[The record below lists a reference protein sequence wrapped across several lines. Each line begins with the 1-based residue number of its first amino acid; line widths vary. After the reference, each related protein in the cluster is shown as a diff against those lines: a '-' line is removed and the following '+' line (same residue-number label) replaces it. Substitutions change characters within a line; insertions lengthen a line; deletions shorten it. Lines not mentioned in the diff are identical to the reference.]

1 MSKVN
6 EIMEKYKAGEITV
19 EEANKQLRQQ
29 GANFH
34 LEPMTD
40 EERAAKKQREDEQ
53 GYIPATEEEMR
64 ATTIGHFP
72 DQANG
77 FGLLD
82 SGTGTLDKV
91 RVKDGRLVNCDMGES
106 YALLIIAGRT
116 YRVKGTALVE
126 PEPEKEAP
134 AIPARPDMHRRKDL
148 AGQVV
153 RQTTKSGLYDV
164 TYDADGYAV
173 KARRVS

>member
-19 EEANKQLRQQ
+19 EEANEQLRQQ

-40 EERAAKKQREDEQ
+40 EERAAKKQREDEL
-53 GYIPATEEEMR
+53 GFIPATEE
-64 ATTIGHFP
+64 AKPLPKT
-72 DQANG
+72 
-77 FGLLD
+77 
-82 SGTGTLDKV
+82 
-91 RVKDGRLVNCDMGES
+91 
-106 YALLIIAGRT
+106 
-116 YRVKGTALVE
+116 
-126 PEPEKEAP
+126 
-134 AIPARPDMHRRKDL
+134 PDMRRRKDL

-153 RQTTKSGLYDV
+153 RQMTRSGPFDV

-173 KARRVS
+173 KAHRVN

>member
-19 EEANKQLRQQ
+19 EEANNQLRQQ

-40 EERAAKKQREDEQ
+40 EERAAKKQREDEL
-53 GYIPATEEEMR
+53 GFIPATEE
-64 ATTIGHFP
+64 AKPLPKT
-72 DQANG
+72 
-77 FGLLD
+77 
-82 SGTGTLDKV
+82 
-91 RVKDGRLVNCDMGES
+91 
-106 YALLIIAGRT
+106 
-116 YRVKGTALVE
+116 
-126 PEPEKEAP
+126 
-134 AIPARPDMHRRKDL
+134 PDMRRRKDL

-153 RQTTKSGLYDV
+153 RQMTRSGPFDV

-173 KARRVS
+173 KARRVN

>member
-6 EIMEKYKAGEITV
+6 EIIAKYTDGKATL
-19 EEANKQLRQQ
+19 EETN
-29 GANFH
+29 GALKEVNAGFH
-34 LEPMTD
+34 LDPLRNTFTG
-40 EERAAKKQREDEQ
+40 EELLKTKADTAE
-53 GYIPATEEEMR
+53 T
-64 ATTIGHFP
+64 
-72 DQANG
+72 ANG

-91 RVKDGRLVNCDMGES
+91 EVRNGELVNCDMGES
-106 YALLIIAGRT
+106 YALVIIAGHT

-164 TYDADGYAV
+164 TYNEDGYAV
-173 KARRVS
+173 KARRVN

>member
-40 EERAAKKQREDEQ
+40 EERAAKKQREDEL
-53 GYIPATEEEMR
+53 GFIPATEE
-64 ATTIGHFP
+64 AKPLPKT
-72 DQANG
+72 
-77 FGLLD
+77 
-82 SGTGTLDKV
+82 
-91 RVKDGRLVNCDMGES
+91 
-106 YALLIIAGRT
+106 
-116 YRVKGTALVE
+116 
-126 PEPEKEAP
+126 
-134 AIPARPDMHRRKDL
+134 PDMRRRKDL
-148 AGQVV
+148 AGQVA
-153 RQTTKSGLYDV
+153 RQMTRSGPFDV

-173 KARRVS
+173 KARRVN

>member
-19 EEANKQLRQQ
+19 EEANEQLKSA
-29 GANFH
+29 GAAFH

-53 GYIPATEEEMR
+53 GYIPATEEGKPLPK
-64 ATTIGHFP
+64 T
-72 DQANG
+72 
-77 FGLLD
+77 
-82 SGTGTLDKV
+82 
-91 RVKDGRLVNCDMGES
+91 
-106 YALLIIAGRT
+106 
-116 YRVKGTALVE
+116 
-126 PEPEKEAP
+126 
-134 AIPARPDMHRRKDL
+134 PDMHRRKDL

-164 TYDADGYAV
+164 TYNEDGYAV
-173 KARRVS
+173 KASRVN

>member
-19 EEANKQLRQQ
+19 EEANEQLRQQ

-40 EERAAKKQREDEQ
+40 EERAAKKQREDEL
-53 GYIPATEEEMR
+53 GFIPATEE
-64 ATTIGHFP
+64 AKPLPKT
-72 DQANG
+72 
-77 FGLLD
+77 
-82 SGTGTLDKV
+82 
-91 RVKDGRLVNCDMGES
+91 
-106 YALLIIAGRT
+106 
-116 YRVKGTALVE
+116 
-126 PEPEKEAP
+126 
-134 AIPARPDMHRRKDL
+134 PDMRRRKDL

-153 RQTTKSGLYDV
+153 RQKTRSGPFDV

-173 KARRVS
+173 KARRVN

>member
-19 EEANKQLRQQ
+19 EEANEQLRQQ

-40 EERAAKKQREDEQ
+40 EERAAKRQREDEQ
-53 GYIPATEEEMR
+53 GYIPATEE
-64 ATTIGHFP
+64 AKP
-72 DQANG
+72 
-77 FGLLD
+77 
-82 SGTGTLDKV
+82 
-91 RVKDGRLVNCDMGES
+91 
-106 YALLIIAGRT
+106 
-116 YRVKGTALVE
+116 
-126 PEPEKEAP
+126 
-134 AIPARPDMHRRKDL
+134 IPKTPDMRRRKDL

-153 RQTTKSGLYDV
+153 RQMTRSGPFDV

-173 KARRVS
+173 KARRVN

>member
-6 EIMEKYKAGEITV
+6 EIMEKYKAGGITV
-19 EEANKQLRQQ
+19 EEANEQLRQQ

-53 GYIPATEEEMR
+53 GYIPATEE
-64 ATTIGHFP
+64 AKPLPKT
-72 DQANG
+72 
-77 FGLLD
+77 
-82 SGTGTLDKV
+82 
-91 RVKDGRLVNCDMGES
+91 
-106 YALLIIAGRT
+106 
-116 YRVKGTALVE
+116 
-126 PEPEKEAP
+126 
-134 AIPARPDMHRRKDL
+134 PDMRRRKDL

-153 RQTTKSGLYDV
+153 RQMTRSGPFDV

-173 KARRVS
+173 KARRVN

>member
-19 EEANKQLRQQ
+19 EEANAKLRQQ

-40 EERAAKKQREDEQ
+40 EERAAKKQREDEL
-53 GYIPATEEEMR
+53 GFIPATEE
-64 ATTIGHFP
+64 AKPLPKT
-72 DQANG
+72 
-77 FGLLD
+77 
-82 SGTGTLDKV
+82 
-91 RVKDGRLVNCDMGES
+91 
-106 YALLIIAGRT
+106 
-116 YRVKGTALVE
+116 
-126 PEPEKEAP
+126 
-134 AIPARPDMHRRKDL
+134 PDMRRRKDL

-153 RQTTKSGLYDV
+153 RQMTRSGPFDV
-164 TYDADGYAV
+164 TYGADGYAV

>member
-19 EEANKQLRQQ
+19 EEANEQLRQQ

-53 GYIPATEEEMR
+53 GYIPATEE
-64 ATTIGHFP
+64 AKPLPKT
-72 DQANG
+72 
-77 FGLLD
+77 
-82 SGTGTLDKV
+82 
-91 RVKDGRLVNCDMGES
+91 
-106 YALLIIAGRT
+106 
-116 YRVKGTALVE
+116 
-126 PEPEKEAP
+126 
-134 AIPARPDMHRRKDL
+134 PDMRRRKDL

-153 RQTTKSGLYDV
+153 RQKTKSGLYDV
-164 TYDADGYAV
+164 TYNEDGYAV
-173 KARRVS
+173 KASRVN

>member
-19 EEANKQLRQQ
+19 EEANEQLRQQ

-40 EERAAKKQREDEQ
+40 EERAAKKQWEDEL
-53 GYIPATEEEMR
+53 GFIPAT
-64 ATTIGHFP
+64 
-72 DQANG
+72 D
-77 FGLLD
+77 
-82 SGTGTLDKV
+82 
-91 RVKDGRLVNCDMGES
+91 
-106 YALLIIAGRT
+106 
-116 YRVKGTALVE
+116 
-126 PEPEKEAP
+126 EAKP
-134 AIPARPDMHRRKDL
+134 LPKTPDMRRRKEL

-153 RQTTKSGLYDV
+153 RQMTRSGPFDV

-173 KARRVS
+173 KASRVN

>member
-40 EERAAKKQREDEQ
+40 EERAAKKQREDEE
-53 GYIPATEEEMR
+53 GFIPATEEAEVLPK
-64 ATTIGHFP
+64 T
-72 DQANG
+72 
-77 FGLLD
+77 
-82 SGTGTLDKV
+82 
-91 RVKDGRLVNCDMGES
+91 
-106 YALLIIAGRT
+106 
-116 YRVKGTALVE
+116 
-126 PEPEKEAP
+126 
-134 AIPARPDMHRRKDL
+134 PDMRRRKEL

-153 RQTTKSGLYDV
+153 RQKTKSGLYDV

-173 KARRVS
+173 KARRVN

>member
-19 EEANKQLRQQ
+19 EEANEQLRQQ

-40 EERAAKKQREDEQ
+40 EERAAKKQREDEE
-53 GYIPATEEEMR
+53 GFIPATEEAEVLPK
-64 ATTIGHFP
+64 T
-72 DQANG
+72 
-77 FGLLD
+77 
-82 SGTGTLDKV
+82 
-91 RVKDGRLVNCDMGES
+91 
-106 YALLIIAGRT
+106 
-116 YRVKGTALVE
+116 
-126 PEPEKEAP
+126 
-134 AIPARPDMHRRKDL
+134 PDMHRRKDL

-164 TYDADGYAV
+164 TYGADGYAV

>member
-40 EERAAKKQREDEQ
+40 EERAAKKQREDEL
-53 GYIPATEEEMR
+53 GFIPAT
-64 ATTIGHFP
+64 
-72 DQANG
+72 D
-77 FGLLD
+77 
-82 SGTGTLDKV
+82 
-91 RVKDGRLVNCDMGES
+91 
-106 YALLIIAGRT
+106 
-116 YRVKGTALVE
+116 
-126 PEPEKEAP
+126 EAKP
-134 AIPARPDMHRRKDL
+134 LPKTPDMRRRKDL

-153 RQTTKSGLYDV
+153 RQMTRSGPFDV

>member
-19 EEANKQLRQQ
+19 EEANEQLRQQ

-40 EERAAKKQREDEQ
+40 EERAAKKQQEDEQ
-53 GYIPATEEEMR
+53 GYIPATEE
-64 ATTIGHFP
+64 AKPLPKT
-72 DQANG
+72 
-77 FGLLD
+77 
-82 SGTGTLDKV
+82 
-91 RVKDGRLVNCDMGES
+91 
-106 YALLIIAGRT
+106 
-116 YRVKGTALVE
+116 
-126 PEPEKEAP
+126 
-134 AIPARPDMHRRKDL
+134 PDMRRRKDL

-153 RQTTKSGLYDV
+153 RQMTRSGPFDV

>member
-19 EEANKQLRQQ
+19 EEANEQLRQQ

-53 GYIPATEEEMR
+53 GYTPATEESKPLPKTADMR
-64 ATTIGHFP
+64 
-72 DQANG
+72 
-77 FGLLD
+77 
-82 SGTGTLDKV
+82 
-91 RVKDGRLVNCDMGES
+91 
-106 YALLIIAGRT
+106 
-116 YRVKGTALVE
+116 
-126 PEPEKEAP
+126 
-134 AIPARPDMHRRKDL
+134 RRKDL
-148 AGQVV
+148 AGQGG
-153 RQTTKSGLYDV
+153 RQMTRSGPFEV

-173 KARRVS
+173 KARRVN